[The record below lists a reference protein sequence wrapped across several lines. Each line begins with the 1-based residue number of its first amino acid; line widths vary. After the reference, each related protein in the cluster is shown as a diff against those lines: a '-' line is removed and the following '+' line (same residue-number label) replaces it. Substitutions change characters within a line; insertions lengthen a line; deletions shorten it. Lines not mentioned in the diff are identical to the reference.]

1 MPTHLQ
7 SAPQLRLVHEP
18 DRPVPVERLG
28 DVVGEQQ
35 VEETAL
41 SLLGEDVLQKIGD
54 RSNINS
60 FRVLKIKE
68 KVKIS
73 WNVGY

>member
-7 SAPQLRLVHEP
+7 SSPQLRLVHEP
-18 DRPVPVERLG
+18 DRPVLVERLG

-41 SLLGEDVLQKIGD
+41 TLFGEDILEMD
-54 RSNINS
+54 R
-60 FRVLKIKE
+60 R
-68 KVKIS
+68 
-73 WNVGY
+73 

>member
-1 MPTHLQ
+1 MARCHYIELGSHFVMPTNLQ

-18 DRPVPVERLG
+18 DRSVPVERLG

-41 SLLGEDVLQKIGD
+41 SLLGEDVLK
-54 RSNINS
+54 
-60 FRVLKIKE
+60 
-68 KVKIS
+68 
-73 WNVGY
+73 

>member
-1 MPTHLQ
+1 MPTNLQ

-18 DRPVPVERLG
+18 DRPVPVERLR

-35 VEETAL
+35 VEETSL

-54 RSNINS
+54 KSNINS
-60 FRVLKIKE
+60 FGI
-68 KVKIS
+68 I
-73 WNVGY
+73 N